1 MTDPATR
8 YALENLTLQE
18 ATIAT
23 QALGK
28 HRVDV
33 GCTCICNAAT
43 CSVCEQCMVFF
54 LDGPIDAYEKAIE
67 AESRNVWQEHVK
79 DQA

>member
-8 YALENLTLQE
+8 YTLQNLTLQE

-28 HRVDV
+28 HRVDD
-33 GCTCICNAAT
+33 GCTCAFGLDGNSLCD
-43 CSVCEQCMVFF
+43 QCKAFF
-54 LDGPIDAYEKAIE
+54 LDGPPNAYERAIE
-67 AESRNVWQEHVK
+67 AETRNVWCEH
-79 DQA
+79 AREA